1 MKPKT
6 TWQAKLH
13 KPAQVEVKEGPEAWN
28 NKFGGDRMLIATPL
42 EIDKIVRAIPEG
54 RVMTIPELRQ
64 ELAEAFDAD
73 YTCPL
78 TTGIFFR
85 IVAEASEEMLAEG
98 KTDRAPWWR
107 TVGEKGELNPK
118 LPGYPEKQ
126 IGYLEQEGWKVRQK
140 GKKYFL
146 VFP

>member
-6 TWQAKLH
+6 TWQAKLLS
-13 KPAQVEVKEGPEAWN
+13 PAHPEVKEGPDAWN
-28 NKFGGDRMLIATPL
+28 HKFGGNRMLIATPM

-54 RVMTIPELRQ
+54 QIMSIPELRM
-64 ELAEAFDAD
+64 ELAEAFGAD

-85 IVAEASEEMLAEG
+85 IVAEASEELFAEG

-107 TVGEKGELNPK
+107 VVGEKGELNPK

-126 IGYLEQEGWKVRQK
+126 ITCLEQEGWKVKQK
-140 GKKYFL
+140 GKKYFVVL
-146 VFP
+146 